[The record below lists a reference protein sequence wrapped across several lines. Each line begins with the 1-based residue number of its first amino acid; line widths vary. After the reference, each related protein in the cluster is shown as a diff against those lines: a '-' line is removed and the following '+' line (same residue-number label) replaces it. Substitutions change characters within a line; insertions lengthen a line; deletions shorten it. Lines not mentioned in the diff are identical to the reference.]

1 MPGDHGVVNP
11 KDGNAVLID
20 DDGVGYIAYT
30 AITPFGPHPP
40 NRDHLVAIERLTPD
54 LKSSTKQQV
63 GSLFHEDFVEGV
75 MIFKRRGFYYV
86 IFSSCCCACRWG
98 SGAVV
103 HRARNISGPWERQ
116 SRDVNCNTDAPIC
129 AAGVGFT
136 KENRSTDINV
146 HAQGLGLSVIGEQ
159 VLWHGERWL
168 SAPDNPSNC
177 TSLCNPPTGVCAEAA
192 GYDKGADFT
201 YWVPLEFGEGGEVG
215 QFAGFVDSFEL
226 TLG

>member
-75 MIFKRRGFYYV
+75 MIFKR
-86 IFSSCCCACRWG
+86 
-98 SGAVV
+98 
-103 HRARNISGPWERQ
+103 
-116 SRDVNCNTDAPIC
+116 
-129 AAGVGFT
+129 
-136 KENRSTDINV
+136 
-146 HAQGLGLSVIGEQ
+146 LSLI
-159 VLWHGERWL
+159 HI
-168 SAPDNPSNC
+168 
-177 TSLCNPPTGVCAEAA
+177 
-192 GYDKGADFT
+192 
-201 YWVPLEFGEGGEVG
+201 
-215 QFAGFVDSFEL
+215 
-226 TLG
+226 

>member
-75 MIFKRRGFYYV
+75 MIFKRHGFYYI

-116 SRDVNCNTDAPIC
+116 SRDVNCNADAPIC

-177 TSLCNPPTGVCAEAA
+177 TSLCNPPTGVCAEAT